1 MQNISLIFPPSYIF
15 ESMRSILI
23 DGIINFDS
31 IVQIILMNFFYL
43 LLSILF
49 FLKMINISRKK
60 GILINQGE

>member
-31 IVQIILMNFFYL
+31 IVQIILMNFFL
-43 LLSILF
+43 LIIINII

-60 GILINQGE
+60 AF